1 MVKPKHSASYELK
14 GGRIMQHSSSEGIP
28 AIQLE
33 FQIAC
38 KDIYMYTADAQELI
52 DFTTGMC

>member
-1 MVKPKHSASYELK
+1 
-14 GGRIMQHSSSEGIP
+14 MQHSSSEGIP